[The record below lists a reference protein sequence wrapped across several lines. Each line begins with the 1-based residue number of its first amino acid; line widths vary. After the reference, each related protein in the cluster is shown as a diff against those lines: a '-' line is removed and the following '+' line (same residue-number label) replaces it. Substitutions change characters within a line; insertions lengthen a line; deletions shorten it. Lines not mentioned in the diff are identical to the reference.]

1 MVLELTFLKYQRRLS
16 ATPPHGCSR
25 ATVSCAS
32 CRLLLW
38 APLFFCLPLACLS
51 RCLSWNLGRRHL
63 HTLLNAP
70 NSLPWSLYGHA
81 SPWEVLLRTQW
92 TPLDAPP
99 TPSEWELLLS
109 YLSYLIATILH
120 PPCFSP
126 TSSICFR
133 SSRSCIYHISN
144 NDRQRQRRK
153 GARKGRC
160 QEAQEGVA
168 W

>member
-1 MVLELTFLKYQRRLS
+1 MVLKLTFLKNQRRLS

-32 CRLLLW
+32 CRFLLW
-38 APLFFCLPLACLS
+38 HPLLFCLLLACLS

-63 HTLLNAP
+63 TLLNAP
-70 NSLPWSLYGHA
+70 NSLPWSLYGLA
-81 SPWEVLLRTQW
+81 PIWEVLI
-92 TPLDAPP
+92 LDTV
-99 TPSEWELLLS
+99 TPSVCDTHSLRVRVPTFLS
-109 YLSYLIATILH
+109 YLSDRNH
-120 PPCFSP
+120 PSHSLLSP
-126 TSSICFR
+126 TSSICSR